1 MILIDEKKLTKGA
14 INAIGESYGI
24 NYDFVNYTEDSY
36 DEHIDKVVEKFYIGD
51 KEEIIDFLKK
61 I

>member
-1 MILIDEKKLTKGA
+1 MLLIDENKLSKGA

-24 NYDFVNYTEDSY
+24 NYDFDHFTEDSY
-36 DEHIDKVVEKFYIGD
+36 DEHIDKVVERFYVGD
-51 KEEIIDFLKK
+51 KKEVIDFLKK